1 MIFIE
6 TRAFS
11 RQVATLL
18 SDKEYREMQEHLV
31 ERPDAG
37 AVIRGTGGI
46 RKLRWAGEGHG
57 KSGGVR
63 VIYYWAI
70 AKDRVLLLFMYPKN
84 EKDDLSSED
93 RKTLRRIVE
102 QEDK

>member
-1 MIFIE
+1 MIFVE

-11 RQVATLL
+11 RQILTLL

-37 AVIRGTGGI
+37 AVIRGAGGI

-57 KSGGVR
+57 KS
-63 VIYYWAI
+63 A
-70 AKDRVLLLFMYPKN
+70 
-84 EKDDLSSED
+84 E
-93 RKTLRRIVE
+93 
-102 QEDK
+102 